1 MNKDEL
7 VKAGLS
13 MDRYREKRMSRVVCP
28 WLLMP
33 GADFQRRGGSSFF
46 CWLNVGYRR
55 YATTSNCPTGRS
67 DTHYP
72 ALAVRG
78 IPIHDDQTKQA

>member
-46 CWLNVGYRR
+46 VVG
-55 YATTSNCPTGRS
+55 
-67 DTHYP
+67 
-72 ALAVRG
+72 
-78 IPIHDDQTKQA
+78 